1 MRIKNAVILVIVI
14 LFVLLLVVDLLNP
27 TYGFFAKVDAGYAGV
42 VDYFGDVKDEPLK
55 PGFHVTKYFEHVH
68 PVSIRTEKTTYTVEA
83 FSSDIQQV
91 VMTISVNSN
100 VSEDSAGVLYKKV
113 GMKYKDTL
121 LEPKIQENSKVVI
134 SKYTA
139 EALIENRDKLSGEVL
154 EKMKKD
160 ISPYGINVTSVSIEN
175 LDFTDAFESA
185 VEAKQV
191 ATQEKQRAKTQEEQK
206 TMETQQAAERARIDA
221 EAKANVEKIAADA
234 EAYAVSVKAQAEAEA
249 NRQIS
254 ESLTRDLIDYVQA
267 NNWNG
272 QLPNTYVGG
281 EGAIPVI
288 QTSQD
293 ELVHEEIKNEN
304 K

>member
-1 MRIKNAVILVIVI
+1 MGIKNTIIMIIVAMVIIG
-14 LFVLLLVVDLLNP
+14 FAVDLINP
-27 TYGFFAKVDAGYAGV
+27 SYGFFAKVNAGYAGV
-42 VDYFGDVKDEPLK
+42 VDYFGDVKDQPLK
-55 PGFHVTKYFEHVH
+55 PGFHITKYFEHVH

-139 EALIENRDKLSGEVL
+139 EALIENREKLSGEVL

-221 EAKANVEKIAADA
+221 EAKANVKQIEADA
-234 EAYAVSVKAQAEAEA
+234 EAYAITAKAEAEA
-249 NRQIS
+249 NANKQIS

>member
-1 MRIKNAVILVIVI
+1 MGIKNTIIMIIVAMVIIG
-14 LFVLLLVVDLLNP
+14 FAVDLINP
-27 TYGFFAKVDAGYAGV
+27 SYGFFAKVNAGYAGV
-42 VDYFGDVKDEPLK
+42 VDYFGDVKDQPLK
-55 PGFHVTKYFEHVH
+55 PGFHITKYFEHVH

-139 EALIENRDKLSGEVL
+139 EALIENREKLSGEVL

-272 QLPNTYVGG
+272 QLPDTYVGG

-288 QTSQD
+288 QTSKD
-293 ELVHEEIKNEN
+293 DSVHEEMKNDQ
-304 K
+304 

>member
-1 MRIKNAVILVIVI
+1 MRIKNAVILVIVT

-27 TYGFFAKVDAGYAGV
+27 SYGFFAKVDAGYAGV
-42 VDYFGDVKDEPLK
+42 VDYFGDVKDQPLK
-55 PGFHVTKYFEHVH
+55 PGFHITKYFEHVH

-139 EALIENRDKLSGEVL
+139 EALIENREKLSGEVL

-272 QLPNTYVGG
+272 QLPDTYVGG

-288 QTSQD
+288 QTSKD

>member
-1 MRIKNAVILVIVI
+1 MGIKNTIIMIIVAMVVIG
-14 LFVLLLVVDLLNP
+14 FAVDLMNP
-27 TYGFFAKVDAGYAGV
+27 SYGFFAKVNAGYAGV
-42 VDYFGDVKDEPLK
+42 VDYFGDVKDQPLK
-55 PGFHVTKYFEHVH
+55 PGFHITKYFEHVH

-139 EALIENRDKLSGEVL
+139 EALIENREKLSGEVL

-221 EAKANVEKIAADA
+221 EAKANVKQIEADA
-234 EAYAVSVKAQAEAEA
+234 EAYAITAKAEAEA
-249 NRQIS
+249 NANKQIS

>member
-1 MRIKNAVILVIVI
+1 MRIKNTIIMIIVAMVIIGLA
-14 LFVLLLVVDLLNP
+14 VDLINP
-27 TYGFFAKVDAGYAGV
+27 SYGFFAKVNAGYAGV
-42 VDYFGDVKDEPLK
+42 VDYFGDVKDQPLK
-55 PGFHVTKYFEHVH
+55 PGFHITKYFEHVH

-139 EALIENRDKLSGEVL
+139 EALIENREKLSGEVL

-221 EAKANVEKIAADA
+221 EAKANVKQIEADA
-234 EAYAVSVKAQAEAEA
+234 EAYAITAKAEAEA
-249 NRQIS
+249 NANKQIS

>member
-1 MRIKNAVILVIVI
+1 
-14 LFVLLLVVDLLNP
+14 
-27 TYGFFAKVDAGYAGV
+27 
-42 VDYFGDVKDEPLK
+42 
-55 PGFHVTKYFEHVH
+55 
-68 PVSIRTEKTTYTVEA
+68 
-83 FSSDIQQV
+83 
-91 VMTISVNSN
+91 
-100 VSEDSAGVLYKKV
+100 
-113 GMKYKDTL
+113 
-121 LEPKIQENSKVVI
+121 
-134 SKYTA
+134 
-139 EALIENRDKLSGEVL
+139 
-154 EKMKKD
+154 MKKD

-221 EAKANVEKIAADA
+221 EAKANVKQIEADA
-234 EAYAVSVKAQAEAEA
+234 EAYAITAKAEAEA
-249 NRQIS
+249 NANKQIS

>member
-1 MRIKNAVILVIVI
+1 MGIKNTIIMIIVAI
-14 LFVLLLVVDLLNP
+14 IIIGLAVDLINP
-27 TYGFFAKVDAGYAGV
+27 SYGFFAKVNAGYAGV
-42 VDYFGDVKDEPLK
+42 VDYFGDVKDMPLK
-55 PGFHVTKYFEHVH
+55 PGFHITKYFEHVH

-139 EALIENRDKLSGEVL
+139 EALIENREKLSGEVL

-272 QLPNTYVGG
+272 QLPDTYVGG
-281 EGAIPVI
+281 EGAIPII
-288 QTSQD
+288 QTSKD

>member
-1 MRIKNAVILVIVI
+1 MGIKNTIIIIIVAMVIIG
-14 LFVLLLVVDLLNP
+14 FAVDLINP
-27 TYGFFAKVDAGYAGV
+27 SYGFFAKVNAGYAGV
-42 VDYFGDVKDEPLK
+42 VDYFGDVKDMPLK
-55 PGFHVTKYFEHVH
+55 PGFHITKYFEHVH

-134 SKYTA
+134 SRYTA
-139 EALIENRDKLSGEVL
+139 EALIENREKLSGEVL

-272 QLPNTYVGG
+272 QLPDTYVGG

-288 QTSQD
+288 QTSKDDSVQ
-293 ELVHEEIKNEN
+293 EEMKNDQ
-304 K
+304 